1 MVDILLYIKAQ
12 KSSFRYIYKEVPQH
26 ESHQRR
32 KYEVAALKMHYGDN
46 CVQAG

>member
-32 KYEVAALKMHYGDN
+32 KYEVAALKMHYVDN